1 MYCTSS
7 QANIGNLFGAFK
19 SEEIA
24 LTLERCTLNETTQ
37 SEVDCMESGM
47 DETMMFRTLMPV
59 AEPPPMPVTRSISY
73 ASLATKSPGRSVVHQ
88 TTTGSASKPNWSVR
102 PRRLLLSLSNG
113 AGYQQQTL
121 TIRNDFLTTQTFQVQ
136 LSQRGLVDC
145 RPELGIVEPG
155 DEQQVVVRL
164 KAGLRPT
171 TQHVDEVLLTV
182 FIESDKMDVLIN
194 VDRRPLLR

>member
-1 MYCTSS
+1 
-7 QANIGNLFGAFK
+7 
-19 SEEIA
+19 
-24 LTLERCTLNETTQ
+24 
-37 SEVDCMESGM
+37 M

-73 ASLATKSPGRSVVHQ
+73 ASLATKSPGRSVGHQ
-88 TTTGSASKPNWSVR
+88 TTTTTASASKANWSVR

-113 AGYQQQTL
+113 AGHHQQQTL
-121 TIRNDFLTTQTFQVQ
+121 IIRNDFLTAQTFQVQ

-171 TQHVDEVLLTV
+171 TQNVDEVLLTV
-182 FIESDKMDVLIN
+182 FIESDKIDVLIN
-194 VDRRPLLR
+194 VDRRPLR